1 MKTKFIKLFVNG
13 LNLGVFT
20 LKITVIGA
28 GYVGLVTGACLS
40 EVGHDVMCVEK
51 LPSKLEILCRGMSPI
66 YEPGLNELIQ
76 KNMKENRLFFTDKI
90 EDGIKFS
97 DVIFLCVGTPQGED
111 GKADLSQVEEA
122 VRQIAENMDSYK
134 LIVEKSTVPV
144 NTHKKIEKTIKRYL
158 KNKDIDFDVASNPE
172 FLREGSAVYDFMN
185 PDRIVVG
192 VNSEKAKE
200 IMEEIYKPF
209 TDKGFPLLV
218 TSTTTAELIKYASN
232 SFLAMKI
239 SYINMIA
246 DLCEKVGADIKE
258 VAKGMGYD
266 KRIGKQFLNAGIGYG
281 GSCFAPDEIV
291 FVKTDRGIETL
302 NFEELFKIG
311 EKENIKGLEILS
323 AEEDEG
329 LKTVNLDFL
338 TVREYEDYMLEI
350 NLSMG
355 RKIKITKDHP
365 VLVLKDKEIK
375 TVLAEELNVGDELVF
390 PLLKDEPKDEV
401 EINLIDELEKSD
413 LLEDVLLFIEEN
425 YDYIKENTS
434 NKYPYDIKRVGT
446 VRLREVINIKE
457 NISTGLLSPVKNR
470 RTEIPLKIRIDK
482 DFARFL
488 GYYSAE
494 GFITEDLGRN
504 GKVRK
509 RIGLT
514 FNKNEYEY
522 IEDVKGI
529 LNRLGIHFTEKIEG
543 NAHTI
548 FISSRIFAYLLENI
562 LKAGRNSYSKAVP
575 PQILISNK
583 NIREE
588 YLKGLFRG
596 DGSIIKVNKGKN
608 LYIDFATVSRKL
620 ANGVILLLQME
631 GIIAS
636 VREKFY
642 NKSKVLTYNIRI
654 NGYDNVK
661 KIGGL
666 FGKKWERYKYILLE
680 YKRKI
685 SPLGYR
691 LEKNYA
697 VLKIKDIKSYH
708 YKGNVYS
715 LESYNFKLISTY
727 GLFIH
732 NCFPKDVKA
741 FIKIAE
747 DYGLDFSLLKD
758 TDNIN
763 KNRRK
768 QFIRKIEEALWVVKN
783 KNIAIWG
790 LAFKPNTDDIREAP
804 SIDIVNSLLQ
814 MGANLKLYD
823 PKAREHFQA
832 LFPERDR
839 LKYVYDKYEA
849 VKYADVLVILTE
861 WDEFKNADLDKV
873 KFLMHTPI
881 IVDGRNIYDLEVVKN
896 KGFEYYSIGREDIR

>member
-1 MKTKFIKLFVNG
+1 M
-13 LNLGVFT
+13 
-20 LKITVIGA
+20 KITVIGA
-28 GYVGLVTGACLS
+28 GYVGLVTAACLS
-40 EVGHDVMCVEK
+40 EVGHEVMCVEK

-66 YEPGLNELIQ
+66 YEPGLNELLQ
-76 KNMKENRLFFTDKI
+76 KNMNENRLFFTDKI
-90 EDGIKFS
+90 EEGIKFS

-122 VRQIAENMDSYK
+122 VRQIAENMDGYK

-144 NTHKKIEKTIKRYL
+144 NTHKRIEKTVKRYL
-158 KNKDIDFDVASNPE
+158 KDKNIEFDVASNPE

-192 VNSEKAKE
+192 VNSERAKK

-209 TDKGFPLLV
+209 TDKGFPLV
-218 TSTTTAELIKYASN
+218 ITNTTTAELIKYASN

-266 KRIGKQFLNAGIGYG
+266 KRIGSQFLNAGIGYG
-281 GSCFAPDEIV
+281 GSCFSPDEIV
-291 FVKTDRGIETL
+291 FVRTDNGIETL
-302 NFEELFKIG
+302 TFEELFKKG
-311 EKENIKGLEILS
+311 EGESIQGLKILS

-329 LKTVNLDFL
+329 LKIVNLDFL

-365 VLVLKDKEIK
+365 VLVLKDNEIK
-375 TVLAEELNVGDELVF
+375 TVLAEELEVGDELVF
-390 PLLKDEPKDEV
+390 PFLKNDLEEREV
-401 EINLIDELEKSD
+401 LEINLIDELEKSD
-413 LLEDVLLFIEEN
+413 LLEDVLLHSLEFIEN
-425 YDYIKENTS
+425 FDYIKENSS
-434 NKYPYDIKRVGT
+434 NKYQYDIKRVGT

-457 NISTGLLSPVKNR
+457 SVYTDLLSTIKNR
-470 RTEIPLKIRIDK
+470 KAEIPSKIRIDG

-488 GYYSAE
+488 GYYSVE
-494 GFITEDLGRN
+494 GFIIEDLGRN

-522 IEDVKGI
+522 IGDVKGI

-548 FISSRIFAYLLENI
+548 FISSRIFGYLLENV
-562 LKAGRNSYSKAVP
+562 LKAGRNSDSKAVP
-575 PQILISNK
+575 PQILISNGD
-583 NIREE
+583 IRRE

-596 DGSIIKVNKGKN
+596 NGSIVKANKGKN

-654 NGYDNVK
+654 NGYENVRR
-661 KIGGL
+661 IGEL
-666 FGKKWERYKYILLE
+666 FGKKWERYKNILSE
-680 YKRKI
+680 YKREI
-685 SPLGYR
+685 SPIGYR
-691 LEKNYA
+691 LKKNYA

-715 LESYNFKLISTY
+715 LESYNFKLISSY

-758 TDNIN
+758 TDDIN

-768 QFIRKIEEALWVVKN
+768 QFVKKIEEALWVVKD

-790 LAFKPNTDDIREAP
+790 LSFKPNTDDIREAP

-823 PKAREHFQA
+823 PQAREHFQA
-832 LFPERDR
+832 LFPESSR
-839 LKYVYDKYEA
+839 LKYAYDKYDA
-849 VKYADVLVILTE
+849 VKYADGLVILTE
-861 WDEFKNADLDKV
+861 WDEFKNVDFEKI
-873 KFLMHTPI
+873 KSLMHTPI
-881 IVDGRNIYDLEVVKN
+881 IIDGRNIYDLEDMK
-896 KGFEYYSIGREDIR
+896 KYGFEYYSIGRQKLD

>member
-1 MKTKFIKLFVNG
+1 M
-13 LNLGVFT
+13 
-20 LKITVIGA
+20 KITVIGA
-28 GYVGLVTGACLS
+28 GYVGLVTAACLS
-40 EVGHDVMCVEK
+40 EVGHEVMCVEK

-66 YEPGLNELIQ
+66 YEPGLNELLQ
-76 KNMKENRLFFTDKI
+76 KNMNENRLFFTDKI
-90 EDGIKFS
+90 EEGIKFS

-122 VRQIAENMDSYK
+122 VRQIAENMDGYK

-144 NTHKKIEKTIKRYL
+144 NTHKRIEKTVKRYL
-158 KNKDIDFDVASNPE
+158 KDKNIEFDVASNPE

-192 VNSEKAKE
+192 VNSERAKK

-209 TDKGFPLLV
+209 TDKGFPLV
-218 TSTTTAELIKYASN
+218 ITNTTTAELIKYASN

-266 KRIGKQFLNAGIGYG
+266 KRIGSQFLNAGIGYG
-281 GSCFAPDEIV
+281 GSCFSPDEIV
-291 FVKTDRGIETL
+291 FVRTDNGIETL
-302 NFEELFKIG
+302 TFEELFKKGKG
-311 EKENIKGLEILS
+311 ESIQGLKILS

-329 LKTVNLDFL
+329 LKIVNLDFL

-365 VLVLKDKEIK
+365 VLVLKDNEIK
-375 TVLAEELNVGDELVF
+375 TVLAEELEVGDELVF
-390 PLLKDEPKDEV
+390 PFLKNDLEEREV
-401 EINLIDELEKSD
+401 LGINLIDELEKSD
-413 LLEDVLLFIEEN
+413 LLEDVLLHSLEFIEN
-425 YDYIKENTS
+425 FDYIKENSS
-434 NKYPYDIKRVGT
+434 NKYQYDIKRVGT

-457 NISTGLLSPVKNR
+457 SVYTDLLSTIKNR
-470 RTEIPLKIRIDK
+470 KAEIPSKIRIDG

-488 GYYSAE
+488 GYYSVE
-494 GFITEDLGRN
+494 GFIIEDLGRN

-522 IEDVKGI
+522 IGDVKGI

-548 FISSRIFAYLLENI
+548 FISSRIFGYLLENV
-562 LKAGRNSYSKAVP
+562 LKAGRNSDSKAVP
-575 PQILISNK
+575 PQILISNRD
-583 NIREE
+583 IRRE

-596 DGSIIKVNKGKN
+596 NGSIVKANKGKN

-654 NGYDNVK
+654 NGYENVRR
-661 KIGGL
+661 IGEL
-666 FGKKWERYKYILLE
+666 FGKKWERYKNILSE
-680 YKRKI
+680 YKREI
-685 SPLGYR
+685 SPIGYR
-691 LEKNYA
+691 LKKNYA

-715 LESYNFKLISTY
+715 LESYNFKLISSY

-758 TDNIN
+758 TDDIN

-768 QFIRKIEEALWVVKN
+768 QFVKKIEEALWVVKD

-790 LAFKPNTDDIREAP
+790 LSFKPNTDDIREAP

-823 PKAREHFQA
+823 PQAREHFQA
-832 LFPERDR
+832 LFPESSR
-839 LKYVYDKYEA
+839 LKYAYDKYDA
-849 VKYADVLVILTE
+849 VKYADGLVILTE
-861 WDEFKNADLDKV
+861 WDEFKNVDFEKI
-873 KFLMHTPI
+873 KSLMHTPI
-881 IVDGRNIYDLEVVKN
+881 IIDGRNIYDLEDMK
-896 KGFEYYSIGREDIR
+896 KYGFEYYSIGRQKLD